1 MSRPEVDRSYLDLQ
15 NAESTKAGIVSFVP
29 KLRAET
35 RKNKIN
41 TNGTTLDKP
50 VTNLFLSM
58 CRQDA
63 NIKLGN
69 LMSPRIS
76 IDTLYK
82 DLGCAMQNYISPKE
96 RIVTAE
102 NVKYMILIQG
112 AEEWDDNFL
121 ACLREE
127 ARHCDIEK
135 PKTLANPEEE
145 LVRIKF
151 ISGLRDPEA
160 KLSFS
165 TLLRQ
170 NQLFWLLNWPTT

>member
-15 NAESTKAGIVSFVP
+15 NAESTNAGIVSFVP

-102 NVKYMILIQG
+102 KVKFMILIQG
-112 AEEWDDNFL
+112 AEE
-121 ACLREE
+121 
-127 ARHCDIEK
+127 
-135 PKTLANPEEE
+135 
-145 LVRIKF
+145 
-151 ISGLRDPEA
+151 
-160 KLSFS
+160 
-165 TLLRQ
+165 
-170 NQLFWLLNWPTT
+170 